1 MQENR
6 EISIRVQVADRQ
18 YPLKA
23 QLHEEEYLRK
33 AARLINEKLLG
44 YSKSFSFKDKQDLLA
59 MVCLEFATDALTANN
74 TIQSTDTGLLDKI
87 REIENLFE
95 TPAQD

>member
-59 MVCLEFATDALTANN
+59 MVCLEFATDALTVNN
-74 TIQSTDTGLLDKI
+74 TLAEVDSDTLDKVT
-87 REIENLFE
+87 EIEILFQNS
-95 TPAQD
+95 AD

>member
-1 MQENR
+1 MNNNQ
-6 EISIRVQVADRQ
+6 EISIRVQIADRQ

-23 QLHEEEYLRK
+23 QVFEEEYLRK
-33 AARLINEKLLG
+33 SAKLINEKLLG

-74 TIQSTDTGLLDKI
+74 SLSTEDSELKSRIDALEKA
-87 REIENLFE
+87 L
-95 TPAQD
+95 A

>member
-59 MVCLEFATDALTANN
+59 MVCLEFATDALTVTN
-74 TIQSTDTGLLDKI
+74 TLAETDTDILDKV
-87 REIENLFE
+87 REIEQLFHS
-95 TPAQD
+95 PAE

>member
-1 MQENR
+1 MNNNQ

-23 QLHEEEYLRK
+23 QVFEEEYLRK
-33 AARLINEKLLG
+33 AAKLINEKLLG

-59 MVCLEFATDALTANN
+59 MVCLEFATDALTV
-74 TIQSTDTGLLDKI
+74 TQSLHSEDSELTSRLDKLEKI
-87 REIENLFE
+87 LE
-95 TPAQD
+95 

>member
-1 MQENR
+1 MNNNQ

-23 QLHEEEYLRK
+23 QVFEEEYLRK
-33 AARLINEKLLG
+33 AAKLINEKLLG

-59 MVCLEFATDALTANN
+59 MVCLEFATDALTV
-74 TIQSTDTGLLDKI
+74 TQSLNSEDSELTSRLDKLEKI
-87 REIENLFE
+87 LE
-95 TPAQD
+95 